1 MMADKKLGHENRR
14 RAERYRSDA
23 RIKWSYFNKNRF
35 YDAKI
40 SNFSQDGIY
49 FETPH
54 KIKPGTTILIR
65 LETLT
70 SNNMKSAETVFLRT
84 VSLADVKW
92 CSEASIDTANN
103 YGVGVRHL
111 ISGDDQT
118 LPSL

>member
-1 MMADKKLGHENRR
+1 MMPDKKLRQENRR
-14 RAERYRSDA
+14 KAERYSSEA
-23 RIKWSYFNKNRF
+23 RVKWSYFNMDRF

-54 KIKPGTTILIR
+54 KIKPGTTTLIR

-70 SNNMKSAETVFLRT
+70 SNNTKSAEAMCLRT

-92 CSEASIDTANN
+92 SRKSFTDGDNK
-103 YGVGVRHL
+103 YGVGASHL
-111 ISGDDQT
+111 I
-118 LPSL
+118 

>member
-1 MMADKKLGHENRR
+1 MLADKKLGQENRR

-23 RIKWSYFNKNRF
+23 RIKWSYFNKDRF
-35 YDAKI
+35 YDAKV
-40 SNFSQDGIY
+40 SNFSQDGIN

-70 SNNMKSAETVFLRT
+70 TNNMKSAETVFLRT

-92 CSEASIDTANN
+92 CSESSIDRANN
-103 YGVGVRHL
+103 YGVGARHL
-111 ISGDDQT
+111 I
-118 LPSL
+118 

>member
-1 MMADKKLGHENRR
+1 MADKKLGQENRR

-23 RIKWSYFNKNRF
+23 RIKWSYFNRNRF
-35 YDAKI
+35 YDAKV

-70 SNNMKSAETVFLRT
+70 SNNMKSAEAVCLRT

-92 CSEASIDTANN
+92 CTKSSTDDDNN
-103 YGVGVRHL
+103 YGVGARHL
-111 ISGDDQT
+111 I
-118 LPSL
+118 

>member
-1 MMADKKLGHENRR
+1 MRAYKKLGQENRR
-14 RAERYRSDA
+14 KAERYRCEA
-23 RIKWSYFNKNRF
+23 RIKWSYFNRDRF
-35 YDAKI
+35 HDAKI

-70 SNNMKSAETVFLRT
+70 SNQMKSAEGVCLRT

-92 CSEASIDTANN
+92 CTKSSTDGDNN

-111 ISGDDQT
+111 I
-118 LPSL
+118 